1 MESSVCGLRIR
12 HQYCDSTATEVG
24 LAAWMRA
31 KCLYNWTETL
41 LNIKEDT
48 GTEIR
53 FYIIKLKLYIKF
65 FALISICNVF
75 FFLKFFFLK
84 RKKKD
89 ALKEEALA
97 SQLSK
102 YMGKE
107 KSVFSATLAPGLTR
121 FVAFKRKCWLHFFY
135 LDCQY
140 FHQKWQRL

>member
-53 FYIIKLKLYIKF
+53 FFIIKINQTLHKVFRIDFKY
-65 FALISICNVF
+65 AMF
-75 FFLKFFFLK
+75 FF
-84 RKKKD
+84 
-89 ALKEEALA
+89 
-97 SQLSK
+97 SW
-102 YMGKE
+102 KE
-107 KSVFSATLAPGLTR
+107 K
-121 FVAFKRKCWLHFFY
+121 KRCP
-135 LDCQY
+135 
-140 FHQKWQRL
+140 